1 MLTPA
6 VPHSVVENQKDPRTR
21 VLSHLPLTR
30 WVTLSTAYH
39 CSFLVSPWVRPLWPE
54 GPALAI
60 YGREEVGSVLS
71 LPTSL
76 LPASWC
82 SWGLPRPSFP
92 QPLTL
97 RRSHREARLCRQR
110 RVLCG
115 PLASSHTFIPLSDGV
130 AHHLC
135 PHRRPAVQSGTP
147 AFFWWVL
154 GHQPLSPGAALPPRS
169 LGRKE
174 PALLGRWGPLRFSS
188 FPQTAASALFPTHQV
203 LRNGAPTQI

>member
-1 MLTPA
+1 MARSFIQGVWLNLAPFDLSPGLSGHRLWLHAPSPCPPLQAAHLHVLTPA
-6 VPHSVVENQKDPRTR
+6 VPHSVIENQKDARTR
-21 VLSHLPLTR
+21 VLSHLSLTR

-54 GPALAI
+54 GPALAT
-60 YGREEVGSVLS
+60 YGREEVGSILS

-82 SWGLPRPSFP
+82 SWGPPRPSFP

-135 PHRRPAVQSGTP
+135 PHRRPAV
-147 AFFWWVL
+147 
-154 GHQPLSPGAALPPRS
+154 
-169 LGRKE
+169 
-174 PALLGRWGPLRFSS
+174 
-188 FPQTAASALFPTHQV
+188 
-203 LRNGAPTQI
+203 